1 MLKMIKILV
10 LLIIIIALY
19 LFYED
24 NFLQISR
31 YKISNEKLS
40 EDFKGYKIIQISDFH
55 NVKSK
60 IINTQLV
67 KSIKK
72 EKPNIIVITGDFID
86 AHKTDIDISI
96 NLIKQIIDVA
106 PIYYVTG
113 NHEASIKKYKY
124 LKEKLQEI
132 GVNILENK
140 AMKIKEGNST
150 IELLGIND
158 PSFEKSNKNRLNIIE
173 DYLNQLNYDKNN
185 FSILL
190 SHRPEVFD
198 IYVEQQ
204 FNLVFTGHAHGGQI
218 RIPFIGGLFA
228 PNQGILPKYTSG
240 TYTEKETTML
250 VSRGIGN
257 STFPFRINNRPELV
271 IVTLN

>member
-10 LLIIIIALY
+10 LLIIIIAIY

-31 YKISNEKLS
+31 YKITNEKLS

-55 NVKSK
+55 NEKSK
-60 IINTQLV
+60 ITNTQL
-67 KSIKK
+67 IKCIK
-72 EKPNIIVITGDFID
+72 EEEPNIIVITGDLID
-86 AHKTDIDISI
+86 AHRTNIDVSI

-113 NHEASIKKYKY
+113 NHEATIKNYKN
-124 LKEKLQEI
+124 LKEKLQEL
-132 GVNILENK
+132 GVNILDNK
-140 AMKIKEGNST
+140 TMKIKEGNST

-158 PSFEKSNKNRLNIIE
+158 PSFEKSNKKGLDTINTS
-173 DYLNQLNYDKNN
+173 LNQLNYNKNN

-190 SHRPEVFD
+190 SHRPEAFEV
-198 IYVEQQ
+198 YVEQQ
-204 FNLVFTGHAHGGQI
+204 VNLVFTGHAHGGQI
-218 RIPFIGGLFA
+218 RIPFIGGIYA

-240 TYTEKETTML
+240 TYTENKTTMV